1 MCLGPTWYGYRTL
14 SNVLVPCDGV
24 LNKNNA
30 MGYYLV
36 MENAPI
42 HTQLQF
48 LIYLRLEVIN
58 VYPYHLIRLS

>member
-1 MCLGPTWYGYRTL
+1 M
-14 SNVLVPCDGV
+14 DV

-30 MGYYLV
+30 KGYYLV

-58 VYPYHLIRLS
+58 VYIYHLIRLS